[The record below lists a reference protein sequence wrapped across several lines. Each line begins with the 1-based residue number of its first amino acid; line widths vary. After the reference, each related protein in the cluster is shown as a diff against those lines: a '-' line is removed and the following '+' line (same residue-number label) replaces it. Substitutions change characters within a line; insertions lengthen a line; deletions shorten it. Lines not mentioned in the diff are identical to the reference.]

1 MWDKPLKISVLFVY
15 FIVQCAGF
23 VSISVAQSEQIIYSP
38 YPGSEPLLDHVTN
51 NSPGQDGKGFHWS
64 AWTDSSGVSHYN
76 DPGLDIISQEKL
88 IYSPIESCPSNGG
101 RVVIVDDV
109 VGQGGHGLVLEQDNI
124 RIEMW
129 HLAGYSELLLNA
141 ISEGTCIKPHD
152 LLGYEGES
160 TTVYPNG
167 VPALS
172 TFSEQGWGIP
182 AHTHLGI
189 AKTSPWNNG
198 CAEMQVGI
206 WYFTNPVCA
215 VQTWA
220 ITAADTAVNTAG
232 TDVNFDVITMLQ
244 NLFFQPKPR
253 EIVPAESAADKKP
266 GALPEWF
273 WIAVVFVAAGI
284 LVMIRR

>member
-1 MWDKPLKISVLFVY
+1 MWHKTLKVSVLFAY
-15 FIVQCAGF
+15 LIVRCAGF
-23 VSISVAQSEQIIYSP
+23 ISISEAQSEDVVFSP
-38 YPGSEPLLDHVTN
+38 YPGSTPLLDHVTS

-64 AWTDSSGVSHYN
+64 TWTDSSGASHYN

-101 RVVIVDDV
+101 RVVIVDDI

-129 HLAGYSELLLNA
+129 HLAGYSDLLLNA
-141 ISEGTCIKPHD
+141 ISDGTCINPHD

-167 VPALS
+167 VLVFS

-182 AHTHLGI
+182 AHTHLGV

-198 CAEMQVGI
+198 CAEMQVGA
-206 WYFTNPVCA
+206 WYFTNPVCV
-215 VQTWA
+215 VQTW
-220 ITAADTAVNTAG
+220 DTNTVAVVNTTQ
-232 TDVNFDVITMLQ
+232 TDVSFDVITMLQ

-253 EIVPAESAADKKP
+253 EIVPSESQALKKAGILPKWFFIAA
-266 GALPEWF
+266 
-273 WIAVVFVAAGI
+273 VFVAAGI
-284 LVMIRR
+284 LVMKRR